1 MFYDASR
8 FVEIIE
14 GGRDDRTHGIIVMTP
29 PESRR
34 ILAKGMVALPEIQR
48 SLDKGLVVVCR
59 GITTAYVVEELL
71 GITLDKANCTAG
83 IVTEGILGSTN
94 PDQPL
99 GPWVIRDGKLSEQ
112 SMADAMA
119 EVTAQ
124 DVVVKGVNAL
134 DSLGN
139 VGVLSGNNMGG
150 TVGDVWGIAM
160 ARGTHLITPVGL
172 EKLVPSVAEA
182 ARTSGQELYQY
193 VMGGKVG
200 LVPIM
205 NAAVVTEVEA
215 LAVLGGVE
223 ATLVAAGGVA
233 GSEGSVV
240 MSLAGSDER
249 VRDTFELVK
258 SVKGEPVLDVPN
270 LWPAVVS

>member
-1 MFYDASR
+1 MYYDASR
-8 FVEIIE
+8 FVENIE
-14 GGRDDRTHGIIVMTP
+14 GGRDDRTHGIVVLTP

-34 ILAKGMVALPEIQR
+34 LLAKAMVMLPEVQR
-48 SLDKGLVVVCR
+48 SLDKGIIVVCR
-59 GITTAYVVEELL
+59 GVTTAYVAEELL

-83 IVTEGILGSTN
+83 IITDGILGSTN
-94 PDQPL
+94 PDEPL
-99 GPWVIRDGKLSEQ
+99 GPWVIRDGQLSEQ
-112 SMADAMA
+112 SMGDAMG

-124 DVVVKGVNAL
+124 DVVIKGVNAL

-150 TVGDVWGIAM
+150 TVGDVWPIAV
-160 ARGTHLITPVGL
+160 ARGAHLITPVGL

-182 ARTSGQELYQY
+182 ARNSGQELYQY

-205 NAAVVTEVEA
+205 NADAVTEIEA

-223 ATLVAAGGVA
+223 ATLVASGGVA

-240 MSLAGSDER
+240 LAMAGSDER
-249 VRDTFELVK
+249 VRETFELVK
-258 SVKGEPVLDVPN
+258 SIKGEPVLDIPN